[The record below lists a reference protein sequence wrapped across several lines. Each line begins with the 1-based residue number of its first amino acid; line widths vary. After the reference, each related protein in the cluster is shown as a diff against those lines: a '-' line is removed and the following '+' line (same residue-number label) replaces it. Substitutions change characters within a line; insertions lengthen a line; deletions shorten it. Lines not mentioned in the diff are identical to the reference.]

1 MVTTYNGMPAGDLGD
16 ARWRK
21 SQHSN
26 PNGACVELAPLPSGE
41 IAMRNSR
48 FPAGPVLVYTQ
59 AEITA
64 FLAGARDGE
73 FDHITSEAEQLA
85 RQ

>member
-1 MVTTYNGMPAGDLGD
+1 MVTAYNGMPAGDLVG
-16 ARWRK
+16 ACWQK

-26 PNGACVELAPLPSGE
+26 PNGACVELAPLPGGE

-64 FLAGARDGE
+64 FLAGAKDGE
-73 FDHITSEAEQLA
+73 FDHFLPAADRLT
-85 RQ
+85 RG

>member
-1 MVTTYNGMPAGDLGD
+1 MSHIYNGMPATELADVT
-16 ARWRK
+16 WQK
-21 SQHSN
+21 SKHSN
-26 PNGACVELAPLPSGE
+26 PNGACVELAPLPDGE

-64 FLAGARDGE
+64 FLAGAKDGE
-73 FDHITSEAEQLA
+73 FDHLLTQAGQLT